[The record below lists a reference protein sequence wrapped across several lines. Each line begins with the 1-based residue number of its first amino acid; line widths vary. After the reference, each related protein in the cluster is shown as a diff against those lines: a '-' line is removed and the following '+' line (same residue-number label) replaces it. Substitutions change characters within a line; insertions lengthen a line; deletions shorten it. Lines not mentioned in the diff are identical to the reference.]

1 MPKFSAFTPFG
12 ILAFSSA
19 PSELEKQYNAL
30 GTQLDRAFDT
40 TPGQPNSE
48 DNEAQKYALARHLAR
63 LNLTL
68 KRAGYQRD
76 VSKAYDI
83 LPLREADFLVTPGP
97 YDTPLTRQQRL
108 TAMRALPL
116 GATSSN
122 ISTALTS
129 LLGAGFLGLR
139 VVRASEAV
147 ASLPTSNFQPQPLG
161 LEAKFCALTQP
172 IGRTGLQWVSYQN
185 LDPTITAPVVL
196 TAGGQVTVG
205 GESNVQ
211 AEVVTVAAVQT
222 TSAGVRLFQA
232 TFANAHDNGASI
244 TNMPFPRWTST
255 QNFLYVEVTPAV
267 AANPRTR
274 AQIDAIMAK
283 LVRGVTQWAIVGV
296 SGGTIGPFTI
306 GSTPLGTST
315 LGTTAA

>member
-12 ILAFSSA
+12 ILAFSAA
-19 PSELEKQYNAL
+19 PSELEKQYTAL

-48 DNEAQKYALARHLAR
+48 DNEAQKYATARHLAR
-63 LNLTL
+63 VSLTL
-68 KRAGYQRD
+68 KRAGFQRN
-76 VSKAYDI
+76 VSKAYDL

-97 YDTPLTRQQRL
+97 YDYPLQRQQRL
-108 TAMRALPL
+108 TAMKALPL

-122 ISTALTS
+122 ISGALS
-129 LLGAGFLGLR
+129 ALLGAGFVGLR
-139 VVRASEAV
+139 IVRAGEAV
-147 ASLPTSNFQPQPLG
+147 ASLPTSNFQPLG

-172 IGRTGLQWVSYQN
+172 VGRTGLQWVSYAN
-185 LDPTITAPVVL
+185 LDPTITAATVL

-222 TSAGVRLFQA
+222 TSSGTRLFQA
-232 TFANAHDNGASI
+232 TFANAHDNGASV

-255 QNFLYVEVTPAV
+255 QNSLYVEVSPPV
-267 AANPRTR
+267 AANTRTR

-283 LVRGVTQWAIVGV
+283 LVRGVTQWVIVAS

-306 GSTPLGTST
+306 GTTPLGTAS
-315 LGTTAA
+315 LGTIAA